1 VIFKVPLYL
10 QRASTPV
17 ISEIEIPG
25 NIFSHSPAFFR
36 LEYTPAPCTT
46 PCRIIQVD
54 NMPGRETYGIKQNSD
69 GSVTLEYTP
78 KGKGTHELQLSHN
91 DKACDGT
98 PFLCHVDAVGSGFV
112 TAYGD
117 GLQKGA
123 SGEEA
128 SFVVAGGGSKLDISV
143 DGPSKADI
151 KDKSEKDGL
160 THVTYV
166 PFSPGEYDVTI
177 KAGGKHIHGSP
188 FSAKISGEGRKKSQL
203 VLSGTSDVTL
213 GGPADLTGLV
223 GKIKTPGGQ
232 SEPVLL
238 KKMKDGTLGLAS
250 FAPKVKGT
258 YVVDAVQDGKAVSG
272 SPFNINVTDVQVAC
286 AGKVKVSGQE
296 KMEAGKWNEM
306 TVDLTNAGYGNLSL
320 SLEGGHR
327 ADVETESFDGKVYK
341 IKVKPHEP
349 GIYLNNIR
357 FADEHITG
365 SPFLLNVGGEPSGR
379 VRAVAVKDVKAA
391 ARCGKGSQCQFALK
405 VPGADPLEM
414 EASLTTPNGKLE
426 LCEIRDSPGHIYTIK
441 FEPQDEGV
449 HTVSLKHRGL
459 HIAGSPFQYT
469 VGDPPNSGAYK
480 VEIGGP
486 GLERAEINKPNDFN
500 IYTRE
505 AGGGKLEVSVE
516 GPDKAT
522 IEVDDKGQGY
532 TMVKWSA
539 AKDGEYGVHVKFDGE
554 HVPDSPAVVHVL
566 PSCEGADLVQIIGL
580 RDRGLEL
587 GKHVSFNIDKN
598 GAKGTI
604 SAHLDTPSGNE
615 QDIFLQELDK
625 QLSAV
630 RFVPAENGVHY
641 VHIKLNG
648 ANINGS
654 PFPMLIGKLGADA
667 ALVMASGDGLTKGKC
682 GQASKFKVAT
692 TNAGNGTL
700 KVEIQGPSKTA
711 IQCVEVDDGYEFAYT
726 PMSPGSYLITIKY
739 CNVTIAGCPSK
750 AVISGEGSST
760 GVGKASDVIDMS
772 SLAVETVEKV
782 PGKEKKKKF
791 VGDASKVVVKGTGFK
806 KAFINRPATFTIEV
820 TGAGN
825 GLLTAGMISATGNPV
840 EEFGIKKTRPT
851 VHTVTFK
858 SKEKGEHQLI
868 IRWGHDDI
876 PGSPFL
882 IPIA

>member
-1 VIFKVPLYL
+1 
-10 QRASTPV
+10 
-17 ISEIEIPG
+17 
-25 NIFSHSPAFFR
+25 
-36 LEYTPAPCTT
+36 
-46 PCRIIQVD
+46 
-54 NMPGRETYGIKQNSD
+54 
-69 GSVTLEYTP
+69 LEYTP
-78 KGKGTHELQLSHN
+78 KGKGTHELALSHN

-98 PFLCHVDAVGSGFV
+98 PFVCHVDAVGSGFV

-117 GLQKGA
+117 GLHKGA
-123 SGEEA
+123 SGEA
-128 SFVVAGGGSKLDISV
+128 CSFVVSGGGSKLDISV

-151 KDKSEKDGL
+151 KDKSEKDGQ

-166 PFSPGEYDVTI
+166 PFSPGEYDVSI

-203 VLSGTSDVTL
+203 VLSGTSDVAL
-213 GGPADLTGLV
+213 SGGKADLTGLV

-238 KKMKDGTLGLAS
+238 KKMKDGSLGLAS

-258 YVVDAVQDGKAVSG
+258 YVVDAEQEGKAISG
-272 SPFNINVTDVQVAC
+272 SPFKINVTDAQVAC
-286 AGKVKVSGQE
+286 AAKVKVGGAFE
-296 KMEAGKWNEM
+296 KMESGKQNEM
-306 TVDLTNAGYGNLSL
+306 SIDLTNAGYGNISM
-320 SLEGGHR
+320 SIEGGHR
-327 ADVETESFDGKVYK
+327 ADVEQASFDGKVYK
-341 IKVKPHEP
+341 INVKPHEP

-379 VRAVAVKDVKAA
+379 VRETVSKDIQPAQ
-391 ARCGKGSQCQFALK
+391 RCGPGSQCQFALK
-405 VPGADPLEM
+405 IPGADPLEM
-414 EASLTTPNGKLE
+414 EASLTSPNGKLE

-441 FEPQDEGV
+441 FEPKDEGV

-469 VGDPPNSGAYK
+469 VGEPPNAGAYK

-486 GLERAEINKPNDFN
+486 GLERAEVSKPNDFN

-516 GPDKAT
+516 GPSKAT
-522 IEVDDKGQGY
+522 IEVNDKGQGY
-532 TMVKWSA
+532 TMVKWQVD
-539 AKDGEYGVHVKFDGE
+539 KDGEYGVHVKFDGE
-554 HVPDSPAVVHVL
+554 HVPDSPATVHVL
-566 PSCEGADLVQIIGL
+566 PSCEGANLVQITGL

-587 GKHVSFNIDKN
+587 GKHVTFNIDKC

-630 RFVPAENGVHY
+630 RFIPAENGVHY

-667 ALVMASGDGLTKGKC
+667 ALVMASGDGLTKGRC
-682 GQASKFKVAT
+682 GQAAKFKVVT
-692 TNAGNGTL
+692 TNAGAGTL
-700 KVEIQGPSKTA
+700 KVDIQGPSKTA
-711 IQCVEVDDGYEFAYT
+711 IQCNEVDDGYEFAYT
-726 PMSPGSYLITIKY
+726 PMSPGNYLLNIKF

-750 AVISGEGSST
+750 AVITAEDGKS
-760 GVGKASDVIDMS
+760 VGKQSDIVDTS
-772 SLAVETVEKV
+772 SLAVETVEKK
-782 PGKEKKKKF
+782 PGAEKKKRF
-791 VGDASKVVVKGTGFK
+791 VGDATKVQVKGTGFK
-806 KAFINRPATFTIEV
+806 KAFINRPATFTIDV

-825 GLLTAGMISATGNPV
+825 GLLTAGMMSATGNPV
-840 EEFGIKKTRPT
+840 EEFSIKKSRATNY
-851 VHTVTFK
+851 TVTFK
-858 SKEKGEHQLI
+858 TKEKGEHQLI
-868 IRWGHDDI
+868 VRWGHDDI
-876 PGSPFL
+876 PGSPFTV
-882 IPIA
+882 PVA